1 MKSGTPVQP
10 TLEALMAG
18 YVRRQTEAAAL
29 GLGLGQGEGAE
40 VMPYEAGPVQPIEP
54 KLAWDEGLAVLSHFG
69 VATKGMKP
77 PTGWVN
83 LVALADPQVAIAF
96 CFGNYPQLVRD
107 FHKLLQHDDL
117 TKLRPASASPV
128 AVPALADWADN
139 ATGFPQSIF
148 ALAAYRLAKNFDR
161 AARLQKAEVPAEWQ
175 ATWDNELASLAWHQG
190 RAEDAIAMW
199 RTQEPTLPVRFN
211 LAMAN
216 LFTGRGK
223 SAKADLEAVMD
234 DLPENTA
241 WHHLAR
247 LYHTLSVL
255 RGT

>member
-1 MKSGTPVQP
+1 MKTGTPVQP

-29 GLGLGQGEGAE
+29 GLAPGEGAE
-40 VMPYEAGPVQPIEP
+40 VTPYEAGPVQPIEP
-54 KLAWDEGLAVLSHFG
+54 KLAWDEGLAVLPHFG
-69 VATKGMKP
+69 MATKGLTP

-83 LVALADPQVAIAF
+83 LVALAEPQVAIAF
-96 CFGNYPQLVRD
+96 CVGNYPQLVRD

-117 TKLRPASASPV
+117 TKLRPATASPV

-148 ALAAYRLAKNFDR
+148 ALAAHRLAKNFDR
-161 AARLQKAEVPAEWQ
+161 AARLMNAEVPAEWQ
-175 ATWDNELASLAWHQG
+175 ATWDNELASLSWHRGQ
-190 RAEDAIAMW
+190 AEEAIAMW
-199 RTQEPTLPVRFN
+199 RKQEPTLPVRFN
-211 LAMAN
+211 LAMAS

-223 SAKADLEAVMD
+223 MAKADLETVMA

-247 LYHTLSVL
+247 LYHTLCVL
-255 RGT
+255 RGA